1 MLCKIIHSPIKW
13 SYYGYHVRQMLFF
26 PLLCIFGTWTLAGFR
41 QCPWVIPGIATII
54 PGTTAL
60 RNTPTYLQK
69 PETGPMPAVL
79 KSKPRESDR
88 FQNLTLPDLPEAQ
101 TREGE
106 SMGSSVQILSAVHR
120 HLRFHSP
127 KNTDL
132 QHPSHGSLSLSFQS

>member
-1 MLCKIIHSPIKW
+1 
-13 SYYGYHVRQMLFF
+13 MLFF

-60 RNTPTYLQK
+60 QNTPTYLQK

-106 SMGSSVQILSAVHR
+106 SMDT
-120 HLRFHSP
+120 FCP
-127 KNTDL
+127 DL
-132 QHPSHGSLSLSFQS
+132 ICGPQTLEIPQSKEH